1 MKITCGVIQDLI
13 PLYLDG
19 VCSEDSRNNVEEHI
33 AGCDACRQLC
43 ESMKAD
49 TLDKAMKCETD
60 MVIRKQGK
68 AMRRKSF
75 TVGAVFAG
83 ILMIPVIVCLI
94 VNLATGAA
102 LNWFFIVLTALML
115 TASLTVVPMMV
126 PGRRFLYTLASSTI
140 SLLLLLLTCAVYTG
154 GKWFFVAG
162 SSTLFGI
169 AVVFLPFAV
178 RCEPLK
184 AKLAGNKALAVFA
197 ADTALYVLMM
207 LCIGLYVSY
216 EGYARL
222 TISIST
228 PLIIFAWAVMLVL
241 CYLPVNKMLRAGI
254 CSVLIGAMV
263 FFADGIIQ
271 WLLGE
276 AMKLPSFMP
285 LVWSGTA
292 VDGNVKWLCL
302 LAGAIIGA
310 ALILAGIGRKEK
322 RK

>member
-1 MKITCGVIQDLI
+1 MKITCSVIQDLI

-19 VCSEDSRNNVEEHI
+19 VCSEDSRENVEEHI
-33 AGCDACRQLC
+33 AGCDACRRLC
-43 ESMKAD
+43 ESMKTD
-49 TLDKAMKCETD
+49 TLDRAIKCETD
-60 MVIRKQGK
+60 MVIQKQGK

-102 LNWFFIVLTALML
+102 LNWFFIVLTSLML

-126 PGRRFLYTLASSTI
+126 PGRRFLYALASSSV

-154 GKWFFVAG
+154 GCWFFVAG
-162 SSTLFGI
+162 SSTLFGL

-184 AKLAGNKALAVFA
+184 TKLYGHKALAVFA
-197 ADTALYVLMM
+197 ADTVLYALMM
-207 LCIGLYVSY
+207 TCIGLYVSY
-216 EGYARL
+216 DGYARL
-222 TISIST
+222 VISISA
-228 PLIIFAWAVMLVL
+228 PLLIFAWVIMLVL
-241 CYLPVNKMLRAGI
+241 CYLPVNKTVRAGI
-254 CSVLIGAMV
+254 GAALTGAMA
-263 FFADGIIQ
+263 FFSDGIIQ
-271 WLLGE
+271 RLLGGK
-276 AMKLPSFMP
+276 MSLPRFMP
-285 LVWSGTA
+285 FVWSGDA

-310 ALILAGIGRKEK
+310 ALILAGTFRKEK
-322 RK
+322 RE